1 MANITGYTKAGVDKL
16 VAPLFSSISPFT
28 VGGHYYSPVTYFW
41 PDFYNEGQ
49 AGKVSKWA
57 KTLAYGNALGYV
69 IMNRSTGDW
78 SAKDN
83 DFLTQAQRARA
94 AGAKRILWYI
104 PTRYGVASLG
114 KDDAARNGVPD
125 PDKFTR
131 EYIMQLCA
139 NLHSQYGDLFQG
151 VFFGRGNQR
160 LGRTVRTSRLVR

>member
-1 MANITGYTKAGVDKL
+1 MTSITGYTKAGVDKL

-83 DFLTQAQRARA
+83 DFLTQAQRAQA

-104 PTRYGVASLG
+104 PTRYGV
-114 KDDAARNGVPD
+114 
-125 PDKFTR
+125 
-131 EYIMQLCA
+131 I
-139 NLHSQYGDLFQG
+139 
-151 VFFGRGNQR
+151 
-160 LGRTVRTSRLVR
+160 LGRPRFSTIARL

>member
-1 MANITGYTKAGVDKL
+1 MVNITGYTKAGIDKL

-83 DFLTQAQRARA
+83 DFLTQAQRAQA
-94 AGAKRILWYI
+94 AGVKRVLVHSYPPTVSHRSPKMMPLGMVC
-104 PTRYGVASLG
+104 PTRTSLR
-114 KDDAARNGVPD
+114 AN
-125 PDKFTR
+125 T
-131 EYIMQLCA
+131 LCSCA
-139 NLHSQYGDLFQG
+139 LTCAPSTEIFSRAYL
-151 VFFGRGNQR
+151 GRGNQR
-160 LGRTVRTSRLVR
+160 LGRPVRTGRLVW